1 VLCPQTNAKEK
12 AVIEMIDVG
21 IDNALAFQLSGKI
34 TESDM
39 SMVLS
44 AAKEKIE
51 SHGSIVI
58 LEKFNSFE
66 GIEIA
71 AIAEEFKYLFEVGMS
86 NIVKVAILTDK
97 KWIER
102 IVNIEDKIFRNVE
115 MKCFSLE
122 EQAEA
127 VQFLKGS

>member
-71 AIAEEFKYLFEVGMS
+71 AIAEEFKY
-86 NIVKVAILTDK
+86 IVKVAILTDK

>member
-1 VLCPQTNAKEK
+1 MLKL
-12 AVIEMIDVG
+12 IDIG
-21 IDNALAFQLSGKI
+21 IDNALAIQLSGKI

-51 SHGSIVI
+51 RYGSIVI
-58 LEKFNSFE
+58 LEKFDSFE

-86 NIVKVAILTDK
+86 NISKVAILTDK
-97 KWIER
+97 TWIER
-102 IVNIEDKIFRNVE
+102 IVSIEDKIFKSVE

-122 EQAEA
+122 EQADA
-127 VQFLKGS
+127 VQFLKGP

>member
-12 AVIEMIDVG
+12 VVIEMIDVG

>member
-1 VLCPQTNAKEK
+1 M
-12 AVIEMIDVG
+12 IEMIDVG

-34 TESDM
+34 TEIDM

>member
-1 VLCPQTNAKEK
+1 MLKL
-12 AVIEMIDVG
+12 IDIG

-58 LEKFNSFE
+58 LEQFDSFE

-86 NIVKVAILTDK
+86 NIAKIAILTDK

-102 IVNIEDKIFRNVE
+102 MVKIEDKIFSSVE
-115 MKCFSLE
+115 MRCFALE
-122 EQAEA
+122 DQAEA
-127 VQFLKGS
+127 IQFLKST

>member
-58 LEKFNSFE
+58 LEKFNSLE

-86 NIVKVAILTDK
+86 NIAKVAILTDK

-102 IVNIEDKIFRNVE
+102 IVKIEDKIFRNVE

-122 EQAEA
+122 EQADA
-127 VQFLKGS
+127 VQFLKGR

>member
-34 TESDM
+34 TEIDM

-127 VQFLKGS
+127 VQFLKAR

>member
-12 AVIEMIDVG
+12 VVIEMIDVG

-34 TESDM
+34 TEIDM

-102 IVNIEDKIFRNVE
+102 IVNIEDRIFRNVE

-127 VQFLKGS
+127 VQFLKAR

>member
-12 AVIEMIDVG
+12 VVIEMIDVG

-34 TESDM
+34 TEIDM